1 MQINTA
7 VFLFKGKTQIIDCVN
22 SCVFEY
28 VVNGGDNMAC
38 RPFNDTITVTVL
50 ARAYVPMQKLCT
62 LLEPTEALLSGT
74 VFPELVSFYK

>member
-1 MQINTA
+1 
-7 VFLFKGKTQIIDCVN
+7 
-22 SCVFEY
+22 
-28 VVNGGDNMAC
+28 MAC